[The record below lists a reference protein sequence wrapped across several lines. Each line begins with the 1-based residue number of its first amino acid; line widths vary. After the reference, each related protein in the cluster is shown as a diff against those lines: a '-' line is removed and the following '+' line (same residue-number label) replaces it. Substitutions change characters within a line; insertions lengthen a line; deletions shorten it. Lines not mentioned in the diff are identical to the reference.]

1 MLIAANGKRLKPTLT
16 TVNTLMS
23 ACAKGSMFDTV
34 IELYEALPRYDLQPD
49 IFTLSALLTVCKA
62 CNYWEEA
69 LSFAEEFST
78 CHGIEMNTLACN
90 ALIAT
95 LGRAGRWQYAL
106 QVRFLLGKARCC
118 SFCSPLL

>member
-1 MLIAANGKRLKPTLT
+1 
-16 TVNTLMS
+16 
-23 ACAKGSMFDTV
+23 MFDTV
-34 IELYEALPRYDLQPD
+34 VELYETLPRHELQPD
-49 IFTLSALLTVCKA
+49 IFTLSALLTVCKT

-90 ALIAT
+90 TLIAT

-106 QVRFLLGKARCC
+106 QVTYFYILCLSASAFLCDQAKSPVAR
-118 SFCSPLL
+118 SHAAAFIAVSERRSRGL